1 MKCLHLGMSQH
12 FYGLRHGILGLW
24 DVGIHPQNVVC
35 LGGTAKEGL
44 KQYTN
49 NNLVDKNC
57 HWWMNYYH
65 CSHYDY
71 YIICSLRS
79 IGKTWFPGRFIRLQN
94 TKWPTQIA
102 KLQRWEAPEVA
113 RRSLHEVGA
122 SYTGHDASRKGKGVH
137 GDQTRAEWPEQSG
150 SQGRLNNLDLGGSV
164 ITTNK

>member
-12 FYGLRHGILGLW
+12 FYRLRHGILGLW
-24 DVGIHPQNVVC
+24 DVGIHPQHVVC
-35 LGGTAKEGL
+35 LGGTAKGGL

-71 YIICSLRS
+71 YMICSLRS

-94 TKWPTQIA
+94 TQWPTLKSPSFRDGKLRKWPGGAAMKSGPVTQGMMHPERA
-102 KLQRWEAPEVA
+102 KVFTVTKHALNGQN
-113 RRSLHEVGA
+113 
-122 SYTGHDASRKGKGVH
+122 
-137 GDQTRAEWPEQSG
+137 
-150 SQGRLNNLDLGGSV
+150 SQGHREG
-164 ITTNK
+164 